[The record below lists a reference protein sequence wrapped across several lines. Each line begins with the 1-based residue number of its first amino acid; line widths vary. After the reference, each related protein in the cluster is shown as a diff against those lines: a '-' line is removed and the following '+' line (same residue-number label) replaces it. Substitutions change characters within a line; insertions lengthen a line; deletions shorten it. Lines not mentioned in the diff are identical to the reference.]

1 MTEDR
6 RRQLQAMITWRTV
19 TGTDLANCNIESGGG
34 LNDDEI
40 FPRNAVG
47 QLFNH
52 YYKIND
58 ESEIMAFA
66 GLIESYMRRD
76 EYYCL
81 FYGKQFRK
89 ILTYLRRKGRTV
101 RARSLLQGY
110 LFSLGVLCDDEGET
124 ISVGSFTGGHD
135 SHSFQVTFFA
145 EYVKVLIKDGDVETA
160 RRLMGEGIESGG
172 LREDAVIM
180 LRKISDAVEK
190 RKHRYKF
197 PTLSVKKTGL
207 DPEHLAHATIE
218 RIALAMLKDDL
229 GRQGVVA
236 EVDVWR
242 LIPQVLNMELRE
254 EELRAEYLA
263 IAGVPPA
270 DSFWEFLIQ
279 NRELL
284 SRAMESTIGA
294 TGGQIGY
301 PDLILYDEG
310 TLSDPLF
317 VEVKDTADR
326 LRPHQEAVLNRFVA
340 AGIPCALLKFA

>member
-145 EYVKVLIKDGDVETA
+145 EFACACQVSGSLCYRGSVCEISKGVQFFIIWTFDYVRQQMCWLCVHS
-160 RRLMGEGIESGG
+160 RR
-172 LREDAVIM
+172 
-180 LRKISDAVEK
+180 
-190 RKHRYKF
+190 
-197 PTLSVKKTGL
+197 
-207 DPEHLAHATIE
+207 
-218 RIALAMLKDDL
+218 
-229 GRQGVVA
+229 
-236 EVDVWR
+236 
-242 LIPQVLNMELRE
+242 N
-254 EELRAEYLA
+254 
-263 IAGVPPA
+263 
-270 DSFWEFLIQ
+270 
-279 NRELL
+279 
-284 SRAMESTIGA
+284 SRFI
-294 TGGQIGY
+294 
-301 PDLILYDEG
+301 
-310 TLSDPLF
+310 
-317 VEVKDTADR
+317 
-326 LRPHQEAVLNRFVA
+326 
-340 AGIPCALLKFA
+340 